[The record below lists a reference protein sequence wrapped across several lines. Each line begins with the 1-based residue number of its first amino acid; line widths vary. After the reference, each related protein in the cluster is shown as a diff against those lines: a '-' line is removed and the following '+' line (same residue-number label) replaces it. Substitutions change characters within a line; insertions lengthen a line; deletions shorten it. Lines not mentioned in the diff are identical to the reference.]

1 MANCIVGYS
10 ILICIQKNKNWA
22 QNMTIIIILKIFYNV
37 KRTETHFLEL
47 SAHELRQRVESWEST
62 RSLTLRTEGRVD
74 EKS

>member
-1 MANCIVGYS
+1 
-10 ILICIQKNKNWA
+10 
-22 QNMTIIIILKIFYNV
+22 MTIIIILKILYNV

-62 RSLTLRTEGRVD
+62 RSLTLRTDGRVD